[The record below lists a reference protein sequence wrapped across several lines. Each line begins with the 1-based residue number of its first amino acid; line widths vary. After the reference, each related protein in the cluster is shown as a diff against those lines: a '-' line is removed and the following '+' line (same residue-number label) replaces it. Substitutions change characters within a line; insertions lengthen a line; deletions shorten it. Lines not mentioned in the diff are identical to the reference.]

1 MSEDVVGKAG
11 EASEAPAITRRTF
24 AAGAAAALGSIILE
38 PIASTVL
45 GNTYELPGAAKAYG
59 VEVHSVTVQHG
70 KVCVMVYDPVSLEV
84 TMRGSKQIEYAQPVR
99 QTTVIVHSFDKN
111 VDKKVTTDDNGCAF
125 FDVKELANMKDTKML
140 GDYWEFAG
148 SVQVFKNGYREVYY
162 PCVQFSD
169 AMAVAIPEIQDVSR
183 ITLQEVPNMY
193 FRTIAMD
200 GWNVQYQTQQFIGC
214 EENTSEHELYV
225 EFFTKNGGTY
235 AIQPVIYK
243 SDDSSRVG
251 KALAD
256 AQTVECSLSSPLL
269 GQGNYSNDWKYGKA
283 TFKGDFFY
291 ANSSKFINPGDEV
304 RLAVS
309 DPSKSGDEAK
319 LYAQPTGIACHGTPC
334 KGGRQ
339 EGNTILSFASNYPTT
354 DKPMNATS
362 PSPAGGLV
370 RPEGNTFTL
379 NDKWPGKMKSLT
391 LDMWTPS
398 LPVIFKYD
406 PIGRF
411 IFGVDLQFLE
421 YNNLPEAPGGP
432 AQWHKTSRESLSKQ
446 WDRKMSQIERGWG
459 AIKNYK
465 PKALSYKPN
474 SSYSFIDLNLRFQA
488 LVDMK
493 YKEDQHCWDGNCR
506 AVVGG
511 SFAIVYTAPFVFLAV
526 PMYVRIDF
534 SVELSL
540 AVAGY
545 LHSTYSETYQGINMI
560 RPTANVYGV
569 LRDSKFANE
578 VSISPTFHM
587 TLGAS
592 IAVGADK
599 VASVGVRVSGGISL
613 TLMFYIPKREGK
625 KDPRF
630 IFGYDY
636 GLSVYAEVLIFTT
649 SQKLWGD
656 ANPAYYDSD
665 KANASAASL
674 ASTDAVAALAADS
687 LSGADASVNIEDF
700 SIVTDA
706 TLGKLAEVSVST
718 AGAAVAVASV
728 GDVADEAAS
737 GEAAAD
743 VVAASDAVAATAARA
758 KAAGPAGEA
767 FAINDFTACGANASD
782 DAVCATEMSAFG
794 SGSSSSAGDGAALLA
809 NDDAAATFDYS
820 WPAGHESKPDDR
832 GTGSDV
838 IRALGKN
845 GGVEPRRMDR
855 VVKDAYLAPS
865 SRLVEIGTSR
875 YLFRIATVTIDGA
888 VRNRVVYQRISD
900 GDVSK
905 PYPVVFQDQTS
916 GAESRADYYD
926 YAFDVKLV
934 NKQKDF
940 SDVVLMVFSG
950 KRPSDDETTIYSAA
964 EATVL
969 SAVRLVYDDQAAEG
983 GCFTTKSCRT
993 WHSPTYEES
1002 GKYFAFA
1009 NPCLQTRRLSIDEA
1023 GFNRLCSD
1031 SLEHALGYFIINAA
1045 SSKEKL
1051 LSPDS
1056 ADVQVGLGI
1065 VHLSFGDDAD
1075 ELQVTSVDSI
1085 GKNVASIVIDT
1096 LQPHPSD
1103 SNSLYCTV
1111 GYKTDTGC
1119 GAKAVKI
1126 ALERVGER
1134 NRMSSAS
1141 AFDIIEND
1149 PKVKSLNPW
1158 NKKNTLLAAVSTDED
1173 VNALEQTG
1181 YLALCAT
1188 PDADQI
1194 LAIENG
1200 SGSVG
1205 TFDKENTCVSP
1216 TDIPLGNVHVD
1227 ASHGYCYYP
1236 SNHDGTGFYNHAY
1249 DESEEDG
1256 IKVTEASE
1264 DAKYL
1269 INAIAMADGVFTRPF
1284 VFADCGDN
1292 PVDSF
1297 CVVEDTSETNSPS
1310 SQIVTCSITDFD
1322 AAAASLYH
1330 FSVPFLASIT
1340 VKGITLADAVVH
1352 AGDSVCF
1359 SIELANTGN
1368 TVMTKAVLNFHV
1380 NAGDGEMTELPQL
1393 ELVFDDAENGD
1404 DYLECD
1410 YDYVTD
1416 YMSDEARKS
1425 MLVDDYGDAA
1435 LTPGQTRTFLFEIPV
1450 QDGWEGECSLV
1461 VNVPSA
1467 DTTIVDPCTGE
1478 TVVASTSDN
1487 VEVYEST
1494 EANVASVAFT
1504 VVEAEE
1510 EQPEYGDL
1518 PDYIVRPDGDGDGDG
1533 GSGNG
1538 SGAKTT
1544 LASTGDA
1551 LTGAG
1556 PLAAALAVAGAGMA
1570 AYSARR
1576 AKLEN
1581 GEVDDAE
1588 DDE

>member
-1 MSEDVVGKAG
+1 MSEEIICKAG
-11 EASEAPAITRRTF
+11 EASNAPAITRRAF

-38 PIASTVL
+38 PIASTAL
-45 GNTYELPGAAKAYG
+45 GNIYELPGASKAYG
-59 VEVHSVTVQHG
+59 VEVRTVTVEHG
-70 KVCVMVYDPVSLEV
+70 KVCVMVYDPVSFEV
-84 TMRGSKQIEYAQPVR
+84 VSRDGKQIQYAKPVR
-99 QTTVIVHSFDKN
+99 ETAVIVHSFDKN
-111 VDKKVTTDDNGCAF
+111 VDKKVYTDDNGCAF
-125 FDVKELANMKDTKML
+125 FDIKELANMKDTKML
-140 GDYWEFAG
+140 GDFWEFAG

-169 AMAVAIPEIQDVSR
+169 AMALATPEIETISR
-183 ITLQEVPNMY
+183 MSLQEVPDVY
-193 FRTIAMD
+193 FRTISMD

-235 AIQPVIYK
+235 SIQPVIYK
-243 SDDSSRVG
+243 SNDSSRTG

-256 AQTVECSLSSPLL
+256 AQTVECNLSSPLL
-269 GQGNYSNDWKYGKA
+269 GQEKYSTDWKYGKA

-291 ANSSKFINPGDEV
+291 ANSDKFINPGDEV
-304 RLAVS
+304 RLIVS

-319 LYAQPTGIACHGTPC
+319 LYSQPTGIACHGTPC

-354 DKPMNATS
+354 DKPMNTSS

-398 LPVIFKYD
+398 LPVIFRYD

-421 YNNLPEAPGGP
+421 YNNLPAAPGGP

-493 YKEDQHCWDGNCR
+493 YKEDQYCWDGNCR

-511 SFAIVYTAPFVFLAV
+511 SFCIVYTAPFVFLAV

-534 SVELSL
+534 SAELSL

-560 RPTANVYGV
+560 RPTANIYGV

-587 TLGAS
+587 ALGAS

-599 VASVGVRVSGGISL
+599 VASVGVRVSGGISV
-613 TLMFYIPKREGK
+613 TMMFYIPKREGK
-625 KDPRF
+625 RDPRL

-636 GLSVYAEVLIFTT
+636 GLSVYAEILIFTT
-649 SQKLWGD
+649 SKKLWGD
-656 ANPAYYDSD
+656 ANPSYYDSD

-700 SIVTDA
+700 NIVTDA
-706 TLGKLAEVSVST
+706 TLGKLAEVEVKTSN
-718 AGAAVAVASV
+718 AAVAVASV

-737 GEAAAD
+737 GEAAT
-743 VVAASDAVAATAARA
+743 AAAAAAVAADAQA
-758 KAAGPAGEA
+758 KAAEATGEA

-794 SGSSSSAGDGAALLA
+794 SAASGNSADGVMLLA
-809 NDDAAATFDYS
+809 DAASAAVADYS
-820 WPAGHESKPDDR
+820 WPTGHESKPDDR

-845 GGVEPRRMDR
+845 GGVEPRRMDL
-855 VVKDAYLAPS
+855 VAKDAYVAPS
-865 SRLVEIGTSR
+865 SRLVEIGTSK

-900 GDVSK
+900 GDISK
-905 PYPVVFQDQTS
+905 PYPVVFQDKTS

-950 KRPSDDETTIYSAA
+950 KRPNDDETTIYSAA

-969 SAVRLVYDDQAAEG
+969 SAVRLVYNDQAADG

-1009 NPCLQTRRLSIDEA
+1009 NPRLQTRRLSIDEA

-1031 SLEHALGYFIINAA
+1031 SYEHALGYFIINAA

-1056 ADVQVGLGI
+1056 DGVQVGLGV

-1075 ELQVTSVDSI
+1075 ELQVTSVDSV
-1085 GKNVASIVIDT
+1085 GKNMSSIVIDT

-1103 SNSLYCTV
+1103 SNSLYCTI
-1111 GYKTDTGC
+1111 GYKNATGC
-1119 GAKAVKI
+1119 GAKALKI
-1126 ALERVGER
+1126 VLERAGER
-1134 NRMSSAS
+1134 NKMSSAS

-1149 PKVKSLNPW
+1149 PKVKSLNSW

-1181 YLALCAT
+1181 YLSLCAT

-1200 SGSVG
+1200 SGSIG

-1227 ASHGYCYYP
+1227 ASHEYCYYP
-1236 SNHDGTGFYNHAY
+1236 SNHDGKGFYDYAF
-1249 DESEEDG
+1249 DENEEDG
-1256 IKVTEASE
+1256 IKITEANESSQ
-1264 DAKYL
+1264 YM
-1269 INAIAMADGVFTRPF
+1269 INAIAMADGVFTSPF
-1284 VFADCGDN
+1284 AFADCGDN

-1297 CVVEDTSETNSPS
+1297 CVVEDTSETNSAS
-1310 SQIVTCSITDFD
+1310 SQIVTCSYTDFD
-1322 AAAASLYH
+1322 AAAANLYS

-1340 VKGITLADAVVH
+1340 IKAVTLADAVVH

-1359 SIELANTGN
+1359 SIELSNTGN
-1368 TVMTKAVLNFHV
+1368 TVMTKAVLSFQINT
-1380 NAGDGEMTELPQL
+1380 GDGKMTELPQL

-1410 YDYVTD
+1410 YDYETK
-1416 YMSDEARKS
+1416 YMSDAAKKS

-1435 LTPGQTRTFLFEIPV
+1435 LVPGQSRTFLFEIPV
-1450 QDGWEGECSLV
+1450 QEGWEGECSLI

-1478 TVVASTSDN
+1478 TTVASKSDN
-1487 VEVYEST
+1487 VAVYEST

-1504 VVEAEE
+1504 VTTAEE
-1510 EQPEYGDL
+1510 EQPHFEDVADIECYGSN
-1518 PDYIVRPDGDGDGDG
+1518 GDGAGDG
-1533 GSGNG
+1533 SGTGS
-1538 SGAKTT
+1538 AKR
-1544 LASTGDA
+1544 LASTGDSIS
-1551 LTGAG
+1551 GVG
-1556 PLAAALAVAGAGMA
+1556 PLAATLAVAGAGLA

-1576 AKLEN
+1576 TKLEN
-1581 GEVDDAE
+1581 GEIDDAE